1 MAILTESFRDKIL
14 SAISA
19 ASKRTKPEEEKM
31 VFTSQMTKSLMCLLF
46 QPSIPLSDVVFR
58 NNNDWYA
65 IEYNHG
71 ILPVQLGPVDWDRIH
86 DRLVPNGI
94 HPKDVSQISDT
105 KFIIELAIIWNDF
118 LVKSSDGSKWV
129 QKSIYINSGYLL
141 IDVESEE
148 WFISENS
155 GFLSKLVH
163 KNGWIDEFRV
173 TSSTAIREEVVDR
186 LSTNYYYE
194 LIMTSQLIQDLFT
207 FAEQQRV
214 RLGNHLNKKKDQKDG
229 SM

>member
-1 MAILTESFRDKIL
+1 MTILHEGFKQKIL
-14 SAISA
+14 NAMNIVG
-19 ASKRTKPEEEKM
+19 KRIKSEEEKM

-46 QPSIPLSDVVFR
+46 QPSIPLSNVVFR

-71 ILPVQLGPVDWDRIH
+71 ILPVRLSPVDWDH
-86 DRLVPNGI
+86 VHNRLVPNGI
-94 HPKDVSQISDT
+94 HASEVNQISDT
-105 KFIIELAIIWNDF
+105 KFIIKLAIIWNDF
-118 LVKSSDGSKWV
+118 LVKSSDGNEWV
-129 QKSIYINSGYLL
+129 QKSFYLDSGYILV
-141 IDVESEE
+141 DVESEE

-173 TSSTAIREEVVDR
+173 TSSTAIREEMVDR

-194 LIMTSQLIQDLFT
+194 LIMTSQLVQDLFT

-214 RLGNHLNKKKDQKDG
+214 RLRNHLNKKKDQKDG
-229 SM
+229 NM